1 MASVSSVNPGVA
13 DILQTLSS
21 TGATPLSSAL
31 FGSAVQSALQ
41 KASPSDLVQLSQEA
55 TQLQEASGLF
65 SGANATQT
73 STNSGYSLLQSLFG
87 LGGSSTAASA
97 AATAAKPSNS
107 SREFS
112 FTRGFGAFGNE
123 HYGKHNGR
131 IGEFLGISALN
142 YRIPLTRAA
151 RKRNNLS

>member
-97 AATAAKPSNS
+97 AATAANPATAAES
-107 SREFS
+107 SASQEV
-112 FTRGFGAFGNE
+112 
-123 HYGKHNGR
+123 
-131 IGEFLGISALN
+131 SALLGTN
-142 YRIPLTRAA
+142 TTG
-151 RKRNNLS
+151 NTTGGSVSFWG